1 MPCLAMHL
9 AIAKEYLKKHTD
21 ENKKEFILGT
31 IAPDIDMPDI
41 DRYIKG
47 VESDKNSHHFVEN
60 YNTTDAI
67 EYMRRKVN
75 FDKFFTYNDLSTS
88 FLRAYFLHL
97 ISDYKFFGEYVTH
110 KDIEGISAKEIKE
123 KGYAD
128 YNRITPKLIE
138 KYNLIIP
145 ESIIEIVSGHSDGEL
160 EIIKEEQVYKFI
172 NDIANINI
180 HDFKKD
186 ILKLKNNHHSK

>member
-9 AIAKEYLKKHTD
+9 AIAKEYLKKYPEED
-21 ENKKEFILGT
+21 EKEFILGT

-41 DRYIKG
+41 EKYIKG
-47 VESDKNSHHFVEN
+47 VESDKNSHHFGEN

-75 FDKFFTYNDLSTS
+75 FDKFFIYNDLSTS

-110 KDIEGISAKEIKE
+110 KDVEGLSTSEIRE

-128 YNRITPKLIE
+128 YNRITPKLVK
-138 KYNLIIP
+138 KYNLVIP
-145 ESIIEIVSGHSDGEL
+145 ESIREIVSGHSDGEL
-160 EIIKEEQVYKFI
+160 EIINEEKVYKFI
-172 NDIANINI
+172 EDISNINI
-180 HDFKKD
+180 NEFKKE
-186 ILKLKNNHHSK
+186 ILKRTDKHHSK